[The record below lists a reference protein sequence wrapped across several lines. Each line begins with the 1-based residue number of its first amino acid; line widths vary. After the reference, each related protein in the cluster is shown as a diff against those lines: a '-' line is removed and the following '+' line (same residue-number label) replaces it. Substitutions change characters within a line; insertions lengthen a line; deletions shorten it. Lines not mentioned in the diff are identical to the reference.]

1 MSNYLTIKRV
11 YAIYPPLE
19 VMAAMLEDEYLKV
32 EWGGIFNNNW
42 AADYPYAPSTKFWI
56 AHNDESL
63 FLKFKVEEQ
72 FTKAEVEKDGG
83 AVWTDSCVEFFVSFD
98 DSGYYNFEFSCIG
111 KKLLGF
117 RKCKDSAEY
126 ASQEVLDS
134 IKCYSTLGSECFAE
148 RSGDNAWEL
157 TVAIPKQAFFAHDF
171 KTLEGLFAMANV
183 YKCGDGLSK
192 PHFLS
197 WNPIKS
203 ETPNFHLPQYF
214 GRMKFV

>member
-11 YAIYPPLE
+11 YAIDPPLD
-19 VMAAMLEDEYLKV
+19 VMSSMLEDEYLKV

-42 AADYPYAPSTKFWI
+42 AAEYPYAPFAKFWI
-56 AHNDESL
+56 AHNNDTL

-72 FTKAEVEKDGG
+72 VTKAEISQDGG
-83 AVWTDSCVEFFVSFD
+83 AVWTDSCVEFFISFD

-117 RKCKDSAEY
+117 RKSKEDAQH

-148 RSGDNAWEL
+148 RSGEFTWDL

-171 KTLEGLFAMANV
+171 KNLDNLFAMANA

-192 PHFLS
+192 PHYLS

-203 ETPNFHLPQYF
+203 EKPNFHLPQYF
-214 GRMKFV
+214 GRMKFL